1 TTLFRSVEA
10 ETDLPGEVQAAL
22 AFADEK
28 LGEVQLLVQGFRFG
42 KYVISKEIAQ
52 NEKDLLRL
60 AESPARNREKVQQA
74 RKALETTEAKRD
86 VPFRERRDIQQA
98 AWKLP
103 IVVVGKSG

>member
-1 TTLFRSVEA
+1 DPDRIWLQPSSSLLHVPVTVEA

-60 AESPARNREKVQQA
+60 AESPARNREKVQQ
-74 RKALETTEAKRD
+74 
-86 VPFRERRDIQQA
+86 
-98 AWKLP
+98 
-103 IVVVGKSG
+103 